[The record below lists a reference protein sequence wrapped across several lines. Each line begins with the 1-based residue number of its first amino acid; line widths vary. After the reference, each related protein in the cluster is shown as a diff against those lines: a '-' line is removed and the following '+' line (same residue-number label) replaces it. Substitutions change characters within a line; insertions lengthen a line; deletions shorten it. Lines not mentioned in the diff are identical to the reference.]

1 VTVGEMFA
9 LQLLTANKSSNAQ
22 ETGNSGDEAS
32 GYRFGGRFGII
43 HDV

>member
-1 VTVGEMFA
+1 MTVGEMFA
-9 LQLLTANKSSNAQ
+9 LQLLKAIKSSNAQ

-32 GYRFGGRFGII
+32 SYRFRGRFGII